1 MALADSGTAKDSLDE
16 ERLTKVL
23 DSDLWQILVEVVR
36 SAETLQD
43 KSDECLT
50 IGGLAS
56 LLVANSEFGFWI
68 YE

>member
-1 MALADSGTAKDSLDE
+1 MALSESGTAKESLDA

-23 DSDLWQILVEVVR
+23 DSDLWQMLLEVVS

-43 KSDECLT
+43 KSDECRT

-56 LLVANSEFGFWI
+56 FLIANSEFGFWI
-68 YE
+68 

>member
-1 MALADSGTAKDSLDE
+1 MAMGLSLTFKMVLAESGTAKESLED

-23 DSDLWQILVEVVR
+23 DSDLWPPTMPAVPVV

-50 IGGLAS
+50 MG
-56 LLVANSEFGFWI
+56 
-68 YE
+68 